1 MALAEEILTVIAKNQ
16 FTEDP
21 YEAEMLQG
29 CLSAVMQYYHKKDDR
44 LLDGTLEILN
54 SNVSQNALI
63 NVLSPDKLTEDIID
77 HLEPKE
83 LLRAKIWLVGWGKN
97 ECNETE
103 KQRLRNLYIKVLDT
117 MDRKMY
123 N

>member
-1 MALAEEILTVIAKNQ
+1 MALAEEILLKIAKNQ
-16 FTEDP
+16 LTEDP

-29 CLSAVMQYYHKKDDR
+29 CLSAVMQYYNKKDDR
-44 LLDGTLEILN
+44 RLDETIEIIN

-83 LLRAKIWLVGWGKN
+83 LLQAKIWLVGQGKN

-103 KQRLRNLYIKVLDT
+103 KKRLRKLYIKVVDKLEN
-117 MDRKMY
+117 KSY

>member
-77 HLEPKE
+77 RLEPKE
-83 LLRAKIWLVGWGKN
+83 LLQAKIWLVGWGKN
-97 ECNETE
+97 ECNESE
-103 KQRLRNLYIKVLDT
+103 KKRLRNLYKKVV
-117 MDRKMY
+117 DRLGNKVY

>member
-1 MALAEEILTVIAKNQ
+1 MALAEELLTVIAKNQ

-83 LLRAKIWLVGWGKN
+83 LLQAKIWLVGWGKN
-97 ECNETE
+97 ERNKDEI
-103 KQRLRNLYIKVLDT
+103 QRLRKLYIKVVDKLEN
-117 MDRKMY
+117 KSY

>member
-29 CLSAVMQYYHKKDDR
+29 CLSAVMCFYHKKDDR
-44 LLDGTLEILN
+44 LLDETLEIIN

-63 NVLSPDKLTEDIID
+63 NVLSPDKLTESVID

-83 LLRAKIWLVGWGKN
+83 LLQAKIWLVGHGKN
-97 ECNETE
+97 ECNENE
-103 KQRLRNLYIKVLDT
+103 KKRLRKLYKKVVDKLE
-117 MDRKMY
+117 
-123 N
+123 NN

>member
-44 LLDGTLEILN
+44 LLDGTLEIVN

-77 HLEPKE
+77 RLEPKE
-83 LLRAKIWLVGWGKN
+83 LLQAKIWLVGWGKN
-97 ECNETE
+97 ECNENE
-103 KQRLRNLYIKVLDT
+103 KQRLRKLYIKVLDT
-117 MDRKMY
+117 MDKKMY

>member
-44 LLDGTLEILN
+44 LLDNTLEILN

-63 NVLSPDKLTEDIID
+63 NVLSPDKLTEGIID